1 MNILQTNN
9 SQTMSSTDL
18 LKLINQARKD
28 FEELNPLTVETE
40 KGVALPQGG
49 FAKPSRYY
57 MLTEDQC
64 YS

>member
-1 MNILQTNN
+1 MSAELKNQLITFLKELQHA
-9 SQTMSSTDL
+9 Q
-18 LKLINQARKD
+18 
-28 FEELNPLTVETE
+28 
-40 KGVALPQGG
+40 VALPQGG

>member
-28 FEELNPLTVETE
+28 FGEKPVRLNDFNSRIADELSDDHYESFVVQNTNNT
-40 KGVALPQGG
+40 
-49 FAKPSRYY
+49 
-57 MLTEDQC
+57 
-64 YS
+64 